1 MIRCHQH
8 LWLTALVIALL
19 GYEHGIHAL
28 APPPNPAHWTVEGL
42 PKKPVAAGATFT
54 IKLSAHI
61 LPGWHIYALDEPD
74 GGPVP
79 TQIGLAEG
87 DPLILLAVDE
97 PAPRMVPDPLLRQP
111 TGMFQNGV
119 DFTLRLRVGRKPL
132 LANAVSHIIVR
143 YQSCNDHVCLPPH
156 SEIVSFPLGALI
168 P

>member
-1 MIRCHQH
+1 MIRRHQYV
-8 LWLTALVIALL
+8 WLTALVIALL

-74 GGPVP
+74 GGPVA

-87 DPLILLAVDE
+87 DPLTLLSVDE
-97 PAPRMVPDPLLRQP
+97 PQPSMVPDPVLRQP
-111 TGMFQNGV
+111 TGKFQNGV
-119 DFTLRLRVGRKPL
+119 GFTLRLRVGRKPL

-143 YQSCNDHVCLPPH
+143 YQSCNDQVCLPPH

>member
-1 MIRCHQH
+1 MIRRHQYV
-8 LWLTALVIALL
+8 WLTALVIALL

-87 DPLILLAVDE
+87 DHLTLLTVDE
-97 PAPRMVPDPLLRQP
+97 PAPRMVPDPVLHQP
-111 TGMFQNGV
+111 TGMFQNVV
-119 DFTLRLRVGRKPL
+119 DFTLRLRIPRKLSSPQTASRIL
-132 LANAVSHIIVR
+132 VR
-143 YQSCNDHVCLPPH
+143 YQSCNDEVCLPPH
-156 SEIVSFPLGALI
+156 TETVVLPLKRII